1 MQSLDSLG
9 NPIPIEVDYFE
20 CPETMVCLTEDSFN
34 EMLEPYEMEYSAETL
49 QLEPM
54 GDAEAVLDFTTTLL
68 FLDFWTIA
76 YLAIPLTIFAVYGYM
91 QVSNGYRKNFPKYL
105 TNIRKTVIMTIS
117 YETYDQM
124 VENISRNQY
133 IP

>member
-20 CPETMVCLTEDSFN
+20 CPETMVCLTEESFN
-34 EMLEPYEMEYSAETL
+34 EMLAPYEMEYSAETL

-54 GDAEAVLDFTTTLL
+54 GDAEAVLDFTTQLL

-76 YLAIPLTIFAVYGYM
+76 YLAIPLTIFAVYG
-91 QVSNGYRKNFPKYL
+91 L
-105 TNIRKTVIMTIS
+105 TIYAGFKWIQKKLS
-117 YETYDQM
+117 
-124 VENISRNQY
+124 
-133 IP
+133 